1 MTAIHIPLQPT
12 WNCCGCGE
20 RWPCESA
27 RRRLLAAYAD
37 APVSLRV
44 VMGLRLVD
52 AAENLHD
59 VSGEALYER
68 FVGWAR
74 LN

>member
-1 MTAIHIPLQPT
+1 
-12 WNCCGCGE
+12 
-20 RWPCESA
+20 
-27 RRRLLAAYAD
+27 LAAYAD